1 MKPVELVGAVAA
13 VTRPLRLRR
22 YEAGHLPD
30 PGACVD
36 SLIAVNDRS
45 RPGSVGLRFSDGS
58 SWLACSGVVVQ
69 QQGPAHQTVDVT
81 PLVQQAVREMLP
93 ALVPAAVPLLP
104 SAGGA
109 GPDAEQVR
117 QLAGHMLQLVDT
129 INDLAA
135 RLGDAEARLEFLERS
150 AVARVELKGL
160 A

>member
-93 ALVPAAVPLLP
+93 ALVPASVPLLP
-104 SAGGA
+104 APGPGG
-109 GPDAEQVR
+109 EQVR
-117 QLAGHMLQLVDT
+117 QLAGHMLQLVET
-129 INDLAA
+129 VNDLTT
-135 RLGDAEARLEFLERS
+135 RLAEAEARLDFFENS
-150 AVARVELKGL
+150 AVARVKLEVP
-160 A
+160 